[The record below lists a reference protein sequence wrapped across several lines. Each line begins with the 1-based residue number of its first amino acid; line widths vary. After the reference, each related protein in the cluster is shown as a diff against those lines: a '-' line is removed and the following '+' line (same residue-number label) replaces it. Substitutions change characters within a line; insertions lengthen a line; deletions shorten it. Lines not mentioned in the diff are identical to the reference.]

1 MSLVFSLDLR
11 PSPRA
16 VLPSDEEVVLGG
28 SLRRTL
34 TLLTDLYHVISAD
47 QEREKAAREIKA
59 FLDEI

>member
-47 QEREKAAREIKA
+47 
-59 FLDEI
+59 